1 MPRPYHSPSSIELA
15 DKCRKAWGLRYIS
28 GLRYND
34 APWQPLPAY
43 TEAFV
48 WPDWVDLKVI
58 RADTE
63 KDRSGRTLAERLIG
77 RQHSSAFG
85 TAMHSIGEGWFR
97 GEDVDWQSD
106 PGKVFL
112 SGAHLLPHPSR
123 CHEVRIEEP
132 IGTVPYTSKH
142 LGETRLLEVGGI
154 RLMGYIDL
162 EVLPFEE
169 ESARLG
175 IPPGWAVI
183 DYKSTKDLKYPVYDF
198 KGSDDQRW
206 AQKAEALKHDTQAAL
221 YAYAHA
227 HSDRSIWHGMDPVQ
241 LAFAPDPCPPQRWVY
256 FQTQGRPAARA
267 VDVHTSYRDA
277 LARVHLMVE
286 QAKVLDS
293 LESIDQCIPNP
304 SACPEYGGCEFH
316 VSKGG
321 PCTAERR
328 LGAAVNQVVKLQQKR
343 DTPMT
348 ITAPTP
354 AQTRFQQLAQQRRAG
369 QAPAPAA
376 APPAAEAP
384 PPAPAAPQPAPA
396 ASTNSFG
403 APVAPAVAA
412 APRRGRPAAARP
424 PVAAPPPPPPAPV
437 EEEHSA
443 GAAPVYRFT
452 IECSDPAEL
461 AAIVEIVNQ
470 ALAQ

>member
-1 MPRPYHSPSSIELA
+1 MPRAYHSPSSIELA
-15 DKCRKAWGLRYIS
+15 DKCRKAWGLRYIT

-43 TEAFV
+43 TDAFK

-58 RADTE
+58 RADTST
-63 KDRSGRTLAERLIG
+63 DRSGRTLAERLIG

-97 GEDVDWQSD
+97 GEAVDWQSD

-123 CHEVRIEEP
+123 VHAVRIEEP

-142 LGETRLLEVGGI
+142 LGETRLLEVEGI
-154 RLMGYIDL
+154 HLMGYIDL

-169 ESARLG
+169 ESRRLG

-198 KGSDDQRW
+198 KGPDAQRW
-206 AQKAEALKHDTQAAL
+206 AQKAEALKHDGQAAS

-227 HSDRSIWHGMDPVQ
+227 HSDRAGWQ
-241 LAFAPDPCPPQRWVY
+241 APDPTPPQRWVY
-256 FQTQGRPAARA
+256 FQSQGRPAARA
-267 VDVHTSYRDA
+267 VDVHTTYRDA
-277 LARVHLMVE
+277 ADRVHLMVE
-286 QAKVLDS
+286 QAKVLDT
-293 LESIDQCIPNP
+293 LESIDQCMPNP

-328 LGAAVNQVVKLQQKR
+328 LGAAVNQVIKLQQKKE
-343 DTPMT
+343 TPPMT
-348 ITAPTP
+348 VQASP
-354 AQTRFQQLAQQRRAG
+354 AQNRFQQLAAQRRANLG
-369 QAPAPAA
+369 QAAAPAPAA
-376 APPAAEAP
+376 APEPTPTPVNAP
-384 PPAPAAPQPAPA
+384 VAP
-396 ASTNSFG
+396 TNSFG
-403 APVAPAVAA
+403 VPVAPAVAA
-412 APRRGRPAAARP
+412 APRRGRPAAAKP
-424 PVAAPPPPPPAPV
+424 APAPVAPPPPPPAPV
-437 EEEHSA
+437 EEEHTA
-443 GAAPVYRFT
+443 TGAAPVYRFT
-452 IECSDPAEL
+452 IECSDPGEL